1 MTHTHCGTLNERNDM
16 DKASVV
22 AALRR
27 AEIAMGDKIKI
38 YTIEPGDAAILRTL
52 ADRIESGTV
61 RTKAMGVEIAPLL
74 VIDWTPI
81 GDRKP

>member
-1 MTHTHCGTLNERNDM
+1 M

-22 AALRR
+22 EALRR
-27 AEIAMGDKIKI
+27 AAHMNDNMAADYRKIGMVGA
-38 YTIEPGDAAILRTL
+38 YDAEPDAAILRTL
-52 ADRIESGTV
+52 ADRIERGTV
-61 RTKAMGVEIAPLL
+61 RTKAMGVGIAPLL